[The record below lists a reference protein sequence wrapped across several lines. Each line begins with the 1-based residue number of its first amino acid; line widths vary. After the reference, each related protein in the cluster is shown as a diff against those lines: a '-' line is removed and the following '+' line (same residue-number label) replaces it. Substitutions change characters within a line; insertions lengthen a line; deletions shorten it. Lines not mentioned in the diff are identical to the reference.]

1 MKRVT
6 LAAAVLVLSSGRAVA
21 GGGLDAFLQQLDV
34 QARADA
40 NGFSVRVA
48 AQFGVPAPQVQA
60 VIQTVERP
68 ADGFM
73 VFQLG
78 QMAQKPPDAVVQVYQ
93 ANRGKGWGV
102 IAQRLGIKPGS
113 PEFHALKRGDFVLSG
128 EPGAGSGHGKGKG
141 KGKGRGK

>member
-1 MKRVT
+1 MRRVV
-6 LAAAVLVLSSGRAVA
+6 LAATVLLLASGKAAA
-21 GGGLDAFLQQLDV
+21 GGGLDVFLRELDV
-34 QARADA
+34 QARADV
-40 NGFSVRVA
+40 NGFSVKVS
-48 AQFGVPAPQVQA
+48 AQFGVPLPEVQA

-68 ADGFM
+68 SEAFM

-78 QMAQKPPDAVVQVYQ
+78 EMAQKPPDTVVHVYQ

-102 IAQRLGIKPGS
+102 IAQSLGIKPGS

-128 EPGAGSGHGKGKG
+128 DPGRAKGKG